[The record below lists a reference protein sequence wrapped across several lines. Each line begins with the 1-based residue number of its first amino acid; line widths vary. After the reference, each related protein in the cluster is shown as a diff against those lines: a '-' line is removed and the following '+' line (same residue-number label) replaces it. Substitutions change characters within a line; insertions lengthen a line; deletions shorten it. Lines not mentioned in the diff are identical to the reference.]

1 MKKIICDICH
11 RTVDD
16 DRMYEFN
23 KAWRYDV
30 PTIERVN
37 VCMYCANEIRK
48 RSLEARKIRE
58 GKRKGEANV

>member
-11 RTVDD
+11 RKVDD
-16 DRMYEFN
+16 GKMYEFR

-30 PTIERVN
+30 LTIERVN

-48 RSLEARKIRE
+48 RSLDARKIFE
-58 GKRKGEANV
+58 EKQTGEANV

>member
-16 DRMYEFN
+16 GKMYEFR

-30 PTIERVN
+30 LTIERVN

-48 RSLEARKIRE
+48 RSLEVRKIRE
-58 GKRKGEANV
+58 GKQKGEANV

>member
-11 RTVDD
+11 RTIDYGKW
-16 DRMYEFN
+16 YEFRKGWCYTN
-23 KAWRYDV
+23 LTTARVDV
-30 PTIERVN
+30 CE
-37 VCMYCANEIRK
+37 YCANEIRK